1 MMNLEHVI
9 SHLQIRMGRT
19 MVNSLKKG
27 IEVAIQQQK
36 ACFDEVYAVSCL
48 ADSLS
53 CVSDFPLSTISSQD
67 V

>member
-1 MMNLEHVI
+1 
-9 SHLQIRMGRT
+9 

-27 IEVAIQQQK
+27 IEVAIQQQE
-36 ACFDEVYAVSCL
+36 ACFQEVLAVSCL

-53 CVSDFPLSTISSQD
+53 CVSDYPLSTISSQD